1 MTTTKKWRFLA
12 IGLAFMLTTA
22 CNSTKDT
29 TTATTATAQPAVN
42 PATAERPAGPRGR
55 QGGGARGQAQ
65 MQELVASL
73 GLNQDQEEEFKA
85 INAKYQ
91 KQMQAMRE
99 EANGDFASMRGKMQE
114 LRTAQ
119 NDEIKEILTAEQ
131 ITKYEKFLAERR
143 NNRQGGRRPGGN

>member
-1 MTTTKKWRFLA
+1 MTTKKWTFLA

-22 CNSTKDT
+22 CNSTIDT
-29 TTATTATAQPAVN
+29 TTAATSTAQPA
-42 PATAERPAGPRGR
+42 ATTAAAERPAGPRGNR

-65 MQELVASL
+65 MAELVASL

-85 INAKYQ
+85 INTKYQ
-91 KQMQAMRE
+91 QQMRAMRE
-99 EANGDFASMRGKMQE
+99 EANGDFSSMRGKMQE

-119 NDEIKEILTAEQ
+119 NEEIKEILTAEQ

-143 NNRQGGRRPGGN
+143 NNRQGRRGPGGN

>member
-1 MTTTKKWRFLA
+1 MTSKKWRFLA

-29 TTATTATAQPAVN
+29 TSAATSTAQPAA
-42 PATAERPAGPRGR
+42 ATAATERPAGPRGAR

-65 MQELVASL
+65 MEELVASL

-85 INAKYQ
+85 INTKYQ
-91 KQMQAMRE
+91 QQMRAMRD

-114 LRTAQ
+114 LRAAQ
-119 NDEIKEILTAEQ
+119 NQEIKEILTAEQ